1 MLSEFNFFEKGN
13 EMLRGE
19 QSDFEKAKI
28 KALYIEGMINF
39 LEIYAQSEIGEVEV
53 NIPAIALY
61 VNSPEFENVDCYMI
75 KNIEDIYKIIEL
87 EILMG
92 LPIWRFL
99 KLSEYQMNIFE
110 KNYERSL
117 IENQKYLEENYPC
130 KRCIYFREINT
141 SLGYL
146 TECNNLKDEFSPLS
160 RDRNIDWTKI
170 TECDSCITINDDLSK
185 LKESSFRLWRNAV
198 SCQDSLK
205 RRIANRDV
213 SSLDKYKITLKDL
226 KQDCV
231 MLDTIT
237 KVTDKTDFILEG
249 FKDAFNNKR
258 SKSERVLELKKA
270 LYLEGFIKF
279 IELFAKN
286 ELGND
291 YGVDICEAV
300 LYLEDK
306 DLDFKSEEELFI
318 ELENLVLEGFEIKK
332 FVKKIN

>member
-19 QSDFEKAKI
+19 QSALDKSKI

-39 LEIYAQSEIGEVEV
+39 LEIYGQSEIGEVEI
-53 NIPAIALY
+53 NIPAVALY

-75 KNIEDIYKIIEL
+75 KDIEDVYKCLEI

-110 KNYERSL
+110 KNYEQTL

-130 KRCIYFREINT
+130 KRCIYFRELNT

-146 TECNNLKDEFSPLS
+146 TECNNVKDDWISN
-160 RDRNIDWTKI
+160 RDKHIDWTKI
-170 TECDSCITINDDLSK
+170 TECQNCITIDEDLSD
-185 LKESSFRLWRNAV
+185 LKEKSFRQWRNAI
-198 SCQDSLK
+198 SCQESYK
-205 RRIANRDV
+205 RKLENRDI
-213 SSLDKYKITLKDL
+213 SKIDNYKITLKDL
-226 KQDCV
+226 KEDCV
-231 MLDTIT
+231 MLDSLN
-237 KVTDKTDFILEG
+237 KVNDKTDFILEG

-258 SKSERVLELKKA
+258 SKSERILELKKA

-279 IELFAKN
+279 IDLFAKN

-291 YGVDICEAV
+291 YSVNISEV
-300 LYLEDK
+300 VVYLEDK
-306 DLDFKSEEELFI
+306 DLEFKSEEELFL

-332 FVKKIN
+332 FIRKVE